1 MASLWTLQ
9 YSHSDFFDLYNCLT
23 IWLMSLTAFLAS
35 KPFFLYFK
43 CGDFYYFF
51 PSALLPRCLKF
62 CALERKK
69 NDSRLG
75 KSAIF
80 QSRAFTLTLPLIGLS
95 KPIKPARTSFYTA
108 VQVAKEESH
117 WKNAGKNYTAYD
129 LGIKDQ
135 NRSDQILSLPM
146 YVKHN
151 LYASIFE
158 LLHEQNK
165 AFHPVL
171 LKYLKTFSTLEYF
184 CCLLYLTPTAAGF
197 LQIPSPSPA
206 TFALIFPT

>member
-1 MASLWTLQ
+1 
-9 YSHSDFFDLYNCLT
+9 
-23 IWLMSLTAFLAS
+23 MSEILCSRA
-35 KPFFLYFK
+35 
-43 CGDFYYFF
+43 
-51 PSALLPRCLKF
+51 
-62 CALERKK
+62 RKK

-80 QSRAFTLTLPLIGLS
+80 QSRAFTSTLPLIGLS

-184 CCLLYLTPTAAGF
+184 CCLLYLSHRQQRVFSGF
-197 LQIPSPSPA
+197 PVRHLRHSPSFFPPKLHLELSA
-206 TFALIFPT
+206 ESYLFSTHFCLAFCALNSAFVLIITTVSKTFTNMFLIYIFLTEHL